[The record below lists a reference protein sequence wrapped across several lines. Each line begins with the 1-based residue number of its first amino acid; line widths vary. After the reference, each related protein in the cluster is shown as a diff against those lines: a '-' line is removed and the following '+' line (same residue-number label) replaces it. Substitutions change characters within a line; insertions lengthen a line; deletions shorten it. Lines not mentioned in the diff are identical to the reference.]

1 MNTKDIDQVSG
12 YARLMV
18 RELHDVVMDEEVY
31 EKLKVVLL
39 LAEELEIY
47 MEYVKTQQKVTFTY
61 SSNIVQFKRR
71 A

>member
-1 MNTKDIDQVSG
+1 MNTKDIDQING

-31 EKLKVVLL
+31 DKLKVVLL
-39 LAEELEIY
+39 LAEELEIF
-47 MEYVKTQQKVTFTY
+47 MQVVKAQENVTFTY